1 MKSIDKILRA
11 WRTRAAIRY
20 LPDPCG
26 RVLDIGCDDGYLLG
40 RLGLSVAE
48 RVGVDPRLAGD
59 RIVGGAKLF
68 QGAFP
73 VGLSRIDLQGG
84 AYDAI
89 FALAVFEHFSD
100 ADLAS
105 TAAIIPSLLS
115 EHGRLIITVPHPW
128 VDKILDVLML
138 LRLIDGQATEEHHGF
153 QPDEVVKYFGGSLQ
167 LVTRKTFQLGLNNV
181 FVFEKSS

>member
-11 WRTRAAIRY
+11 WRTRVAIRY
-20 LPDPCG
+20 LPDPCT
-26 RVLDIGCDDGYLLG
+26 RVFDIGCDDGYLLE
-40 RLGLSVAE
+40 RLGPGVAE

-59 RIVGGAKLF
+59 RTVGGAKLF

-73 VGLSRIDLQGG
+73 GGLSRIDLQG

-105 TAAIIPSLLS
+105 SAATIPSLLS

-128 VDKILDVLML
+128 VDKILDVLMA

-153 QPDEVVKYFGGSLQ
+153 QPDEVFNYFGGSLR

-181 FVFEKSS
+181 FVFEKTS

>member
-1 MKSIDKILRA
+1 MKSIDKFLRA
-11 WRTRAAIRY
+11 WRTSVALRY
-20 LPDPCG
+20 VPERCF
-26 RVLDIGCDDGYLLG
+26 RVLDIGCDDGYLLD
-40 RLGLSVAE
+40 RLCAGVRE
-48 RVGVDPRLAGD
+48 RAGIDPRLEGD
-59 RIVGGAKLF
+59 RVVNGALLY

-73 VGLSRIDLQGG
+73 AGLSRIDLQG

-105 TAAIIPSLLS
+105 SAAIIPSLLS

-128 VDKILDVLML
+128 VDKILDVLMV

-153 QPDEVVKYFGGSLQ
+153 QPDEVVKYFGGPLQ